1 MKKTLK
7 NAQMAEMLLDLQ
19 PLLSQRNKVGYIAAR
34 NYRILSGCLTEYLAM
49 RHRLID
55 ENGEEF
61 TDDKGFT
68 NHQIKIGTPAFTVFS
83 EAMAP
88 LNEIE
93 QEVDLMTIKYDEIIG
108 ILSGEEILRLSWMLE
123 D

>member
-34 NYRILSGCLTEYLAM
+34 NYRILSECLTEYLAM
-49 RHRLID
+49 RHRL
-55 ENGEEF
+55 

-68 NHQIKIGTPAFTVFS
+68 NHQIKIRTPAFTVFS

>member
-1 MKKTLK
+1 MKQKLK
-7 NAQMAEMLLDLQ
+7 NAQMAGMLLDLQ

-34 NYRILSGCLTEYLAM
+34 NYRVLSECLTEYMAM
-49 RHRLID
+49 RRRLIE
-55 ENGEEF
+55 ENGEAFTNDQGF
-61 TDDKGFT
+61 TD
-68 NHQIKIGTPAFTVFS
+68 HQIKVGTHAFTVFS

-93 QEVDLMTIKYDEIIG
+93 QDVDLMTMKYDEVIG
-108 ILSGEEILRLSWMLE
+108 VMSGEEILRLSWMLE